1 MVGTF
6 SIVAIDKERNLMG
19 VAVATG
25 SVYVGDRVPW
35 AKAGVG
41 VVATQAYTNTT
52 YGIMGLVLMG
62 YGVPPKYT
70 LKQLLSE
77 DLEPEKR
84 QVCMMNAEGEIA
96 VHTGTGCPSYAGSI
110 VGETHCVIGNLVVS
124 KSVIEAVH
132 KTFLKNVHQT
142 LPLRL
147 LTSIKAGVDAGGDK
161 RGHHSSAIKVVE
173 VHSKE
178 KSNNKNEYIVN
189 LRCDD
194 YPNPVEK
201 LLKEIEL

>member
-35 AKAGVG
+35 ARACVG
-41 VVATQAYTNTT
+41 AVATQAYTNTT

-62 YGVPPKYT
+62 HGVPPKYT

-77 DLEPEKR
+77 DLDPEKR
-84 QVCMMNAEGEIA
+84 QVCMMDSEGNFA
-96 VHTGTGCPSYAGSI
+96 VHTGAECPSYAGSI
-110 VGETHCVIGNLVVS
+110 LSENDCVVGNLIVS
-124 KSVIEAVH
+124 RAVIEAVH
-132 KTFLKNVHQT
+132 EAFIKNPEMPF
-142 LPLRL
+142 PLRL
-147 LTSIKAGVDAGGDK
+147 LTSIKAGVDVGGDR
-161 RGHHSSAIKVVE
+161 RGHRSAAIKVVKVQFE
-173 VHSKE
+173 E
-178 KSNNKNEYIVN
+178 KDSERGYVLN

-194 YPNPVEK
+194 YPRPVEK
-201 LLKEIEL
+201 LLKKLQL